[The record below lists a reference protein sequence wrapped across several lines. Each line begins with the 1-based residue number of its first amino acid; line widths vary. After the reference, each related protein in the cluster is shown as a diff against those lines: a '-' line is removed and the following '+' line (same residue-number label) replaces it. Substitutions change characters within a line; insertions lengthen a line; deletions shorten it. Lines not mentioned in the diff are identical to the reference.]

1 MELRIIAGGDVPAL
15 ADAMSRAYSEAP
27 WNEEWTPEQAQ
38 RRVKAVLCGYE
49 AMGLAAVEKGEIIG
63 GLLGFVDPY
72 ADEDMFFVSE
82 LFVVPEWK
90 RRGVGRGLLAA
101 AEPILREKGVACIQL
116 ISIRDNE
123 EFYAKAGLGKDSVSV
138 LYKRI

>member
-1 MELRIIAGGDVPAL
+1 MEYRTVEREDIPAL

-27 WNEEWTPEQAQ
+27 WNENWTSELAQ
-38 RRVKAVLCGYE
+38 RRVNAVLCGFE
-49 AMGLAAVEKGEIIG
+49 AMGLAAVENGEIVG

-72 ADEDMFFVSE
+72 AEEDMFFVSE

-101 AEPILREKGVACIQL
+101 AEPILREKGLACIQL
-116 ISIRDNE
+116 ISIKENE
-123 EFYAKAGLGKDSVSV
+123 GFYAKAGLEKDRVSV
-138 LYKRI
+138 MYKRI